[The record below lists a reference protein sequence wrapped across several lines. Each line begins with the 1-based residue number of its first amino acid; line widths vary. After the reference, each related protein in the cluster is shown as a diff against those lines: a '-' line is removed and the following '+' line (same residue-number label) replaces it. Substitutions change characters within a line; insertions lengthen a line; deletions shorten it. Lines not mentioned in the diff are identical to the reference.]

1 MKSLVTIIVP
11 IYNVGEYLSCCLNSI
26 VSQNYAEFEVI
37 GVDDCSTDCSAEIF
51 NSYSLTD
58 SRFRLVSHDA
68 NRGLPNSRNTGIY
81 HAKGDY
87 VYFLD
92 SDDWIS
98 PHALEMLLGLFQ
110 KDSIDIAMGG
120 LIKCEDATG
129 RAYVPVNH
137 AKYMS
142 TCLKSAT
149 LFTESSLFYSV
160 ISCNKLIRKAYLDK
174 MGFFFASIPRR
185 FEDMLTYKWYLSGSK
200 VSSVVDITYFY
211 RERCPDSNSRS
222 IMQSKGVDVLSDKL
236 LAYADMVKFVVE
248 KGYFNT
254 DFDPLNSKNA
264 MINLPK
270 ALIWVLPSL
279 YRDYNCNSH
288 DASYVASVRDA
299 TESCRKLFSLFP
311 SGYLSKLPARV
322 QKGYDAIM
330 MNDIDR
336 AIIKMCNIFS

>member
-1 MKSLVTIIVP
+1 MKSLVTIVVP

-26 VSQNYAEFEVI
+26 LSQNYAEFEVI

-51 NSYSLTD
+51 NSYSMID

-68 NRGLPNSRNTGIY
+68 NRGLPSSRNTGIE

-98 PHALEMLLGLFQ
+98 PHSLEMLLRLFR

-120 LIKCEDATG
+120 LIKCEDASG
-129 RAYVPVNH
+129 KAYVPANH

-149 LFTESSLFYSV
+149 LFTQSSLFFSV
-160 ISCNKLIRKAYLDK
+160 ISCNKLIRKSYLDQ
-174 MGFFFASIPRR
+174 MGFFFAPIPRR
-185 FEDMLTYKWYLSGSK
+185 FEDMLTYKWYLSGAK
-200 VSSVVDITYFY
+200 VSSVIDITYFY
-211 RERCPDSNSRS
+211 RERCPDSNSKS

-236 LAYADMVKFVVE
+236 LAYADIVEFVIK

-254 DFDPLNSKNA
+254 DFDPVNSKKA
-264 MINLPK
+264 MINLPRT
-270 ALIWVLPSL
+270 LTRILPSL
-279 YRDYNCNSH
+279 YHDYNQNIN
-288 DASYVASVRDA
+288 DARYVKSVNDA
-299 TESCRKLFSLFP
+299 TSSCKKLFSLFP
-311 SGYLSKLPARV
+311 ANYISKLPVGVR
-322 QKGYDAIM
+322 KGYDAIM
-330 MNDIDR
+330 MHDIER
-336 AIIKMCNIFS
+336 AIIEMCNIFS